1 MFPKAYVKETKLRG
15 SVKKNLLEGNKTGR
29 VCSKTFA
36 KETKLGGSAKNKEQR
51 VRRVK
56 EAWFLFFPPLP
67 PSHSPHSHLSQ
78 ILCSP
83 RTCYFARLLFRLLVE
98 SSHGKGKE
106 KTVTQAIIV
115 LVRPWWWW
123 KLGQILWIVLD
134 KLFFFFHLLMLHL
147 FSDQMVFIM
156 SFTMLIFCRMRDCKL
171 WQPLC
176 GWDW

>member
-1 MFPKAYVKETKLRG
+1 MEYSLSKVVSWHFYYLNCTSLRSRRFQKKAY
-15 SVKKNLLEGNKTGR
+15 
-29 VCSKTFA
+29 A
-36 KETKLGGSAKNKEQR
+36 KGTKLGGSAKNKEQRER

-67 PSHSPHSHLSQ
+67 PSHSPHPHLSQ

-134 KLFFFFHLLMLHL
+134 KLFFFFIYWCCTFFLTKWY
-147 FSDQMVFIM
+147 S
-156 SFTMLIFCRMRDCKL
+156 
-171 WQPLC
+171 
-176 GWDW
+176 